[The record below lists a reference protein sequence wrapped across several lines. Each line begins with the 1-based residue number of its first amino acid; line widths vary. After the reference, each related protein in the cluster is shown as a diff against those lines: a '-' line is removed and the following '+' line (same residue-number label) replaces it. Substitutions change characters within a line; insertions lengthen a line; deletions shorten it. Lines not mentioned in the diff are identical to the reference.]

1 MSKKQNVTVCFVSVF
16 FIIVF
21 YRYFIGWQET
31 LVVHP
36 KTNKLTEKKRKGD
49 TVTSQEPEPAKVA
62 VTSGV
67 DQLDRKNSFSS
78 KSSVD
83 SAGSVSSSYSSCP
96 SCTIS
101 RSASSSVS
109 NSVSDSASRRCTSKA
124 TVEKTLTSRPWR
136 YQEEMQPQRIEG
148 GRARTLSSSRS
159 SPSISSYSTVS
170 ASSPSISS
178 SASLS
183 QLSKTNSRD
192 NAKQVHLFSGPKS
205 RTESG
210 YSSLEKKAPALD
222 THQPSSSM
230 SNLSPRDP
238 TRRSQVMDQLEG
250 DHVDNMDTS
259 SSSESA
265 SSSASFSKTNS
276 TRQTRS
282 SRLPINKKQEQSL
295 DSAVR
300 RSTTDVSK
308 SSMPR
313 YRRSKSLDRR
323 AADAT
328 PDLLN
333 FKKGW
338 MTKLAENGQ
347 WKKHWFV
354 LTDHTLR
361 FYRDAVA
368 EEAADMLG
376 EVNLSTC
383 FDITD
388 YPVQRNYGFQIHTAD
403 GVITL
408 CAVTSGTR
416 RNWVQAVMKNIR
428 PTVAPDVTSSFSE
441 QNVPPVLQ
449 DQTPNEMRSAEE
461 DGDTDQRKNSKIRD
475 RRREGRY
482 KTFDW
487 ADFSRQKSKEEAEPR
502 RQTLPLAGWD
512 NKASGSPYPSS
523 SSPASSPVASCYSS
537 MASSS
542 ASQCL
547 RETATYQEVEGKDEK
562 TAPPM
567 LTQATSTVTS
577 LKETSDAETK
587 TPTRT
592 PTLHTQNKYFQRSAS
607 ELDSGSTFPTPD
619 MSVGHGDAV
628 YIPTDAPVNVPSVDL
643 SDCLV
648 NRTSVNPGEGL
659 GNVQMETTPVR
670 QEGQSVNPISYS
682 DQSPEE
688 MEQSSDPQTLPLV
701 KELERTLR
709 ELSRLQQVNIS
720 LEEQLQQEKEHNAR
734 ESHLLQNG
742 LLISSNPSSSAQAC
756 AWQRLQKLN
765 QDLRFELEA
774 QRSSQEEA
782 QETELQRRAELIA
795 LQARALSAGE
805 AASLA
810 CAELEQERQRF
821 REMQE
826 EGERDR
832 RQEVER
838 LRQRLQEVTT
848 RLRATLEAQSIKEER
863 LQKHLGLLQES
874 QERER
879 GRLGA
884 SLAHSECRMQDLQE
898 RLQRAEQ
905 QVETLQKGQ
914 VQDQPWAKK
923 GEVAEAQQQLQE
935 ELARTLAAVERLQR
949 EGEQLETR
957 CQELQNQLAEADG
970 EVGRLRSRLQTEE
983 TDYYNLEHSYERVCE
998 ELQQALGQAQD
1009 RETAARESYN
1019 RLLERKE
1026 QELSEALVKMAALGS
1041 SLEET
1046 ELKLNEAKE
1055 ACTSATLPLS
1065 DVTHNELKIIY
1076 SGLETPTIEHSNDN
1090 AISGCVSDV
1099 NQAGACLCSVN
1110 PAYQYIV
1117 AAGDNTDRLVSVIQ
1131 VLENKLHVTEEKL
1144 RDITQRLGEPQ
1155 GQWSSSAA
1163 ADPHIR
1169 SQLTQSRAATQ
1180 RLSLLLHNQAKQ
1192 SRRFALETEGRTKV
1206 LGRQCQAALATI
1218 EACRER
1224 IQALLRKPVGNS
1236 RPDLEA
1242 VLCALEMQMITAA
1255 ACLRQGE
1262 RTADDQL
1269 RECRQAQKEE
1279 EGLIEAKT
1287 DEREEQMCAMD
1298 DEAGQGM
1305 FSRVLT
1311 LEASVLEKIASIL
1324 QIQDNIFCQT
1334 SDLLSLDGDAAHA
1347 YTDVLSKWMALETEH
1362 GKPVSGDTVTEEST
1376 IARVCVRAELAYI
1389 ALTLQRRYQGEPLP
1403 SDSNNPTRL
1412 GSQPEELFGGA
1423 GDNKLSFGWARC
1435 LADVSPPELA
1445 PYEEQLQLESRDL
1458 VDNLLQ
1464 RDQSVQSGNK
1474 AEIQPDQTERLAAN
1488 LQKRANF
1495 LRQLSQEISSSSP
1508 TEGESSAVTQR
1519 CWLNSLEF
1527 FTTLLA
1533 RTEMTY
1539 VVLRLQVDY
1548 DQELQRYKEA
1558 CDNLQTMCQEQEATL
1573 TKERCAFSHN
1583 LSRLEEDCQA
1593 IKEKLEQAEQMRAA
1607 SESESQ
1613 RKVGA
1618 LLADIESIEYCH
1630 EEQVEK
1636 LEKVFQGKI
1645 QELQNI
1651 HEEEMIRLHS
1661 HHACSTCVVTDTQH
1675 ESRSSQ
1681 TTPLPEKATSYLD
1694 FKIDSAILTEGLNL
1708 DGDSEMDP
1716 VSMATMKERIH
1727 ELETQVNTMEEE
1739 AGSRNLQ
1746 RHEVAMREAYQRD
1759 LENFKASCERGFTAM
1774 EAVHQKL
1781 VEDLQ
1786 RQHQREVTTL
1796 LQERDRL
1803 LEEETAATVAAI
1815 EVMRNAHQEEL
1826 ERSQRSQLS
1835 RGSSEITALR
1845 SEYEVELQSL
1855 HRELEVL
1862 SDQYSQKCLESA
1874 QQNQAFEAQRQALL
1888 KCQKEKQELSTHKQ
1902 ELTQKLTEEI
1912 SQMHSRFSGELS
1924 TTAFQGKDL
1933 YELEV
1938 ILRVRDTELQWLK
1951 QETQSLKEELKA
1963 ALRDK
1968 EYTTDKLKA
1977 LYAEF
1982 DVSRFK
1988 VQCDITKSQDE
1999 VRTATG
2005 SPSDEECSV
2014 NSPTAAPAYGIGT
2027 STNNPDFL
2035 KERSTLTRQ
2044 IRVGRSKSLKEGLS
2058 VQERMKLFEPMD

>member
-1 MSKKQNVTVCFVSVF
+1 PS
-16 FIIVF
+16 
-21 YRYFIGWQET
+21 
-31 LVVHP
+31 P
-36 KTNKLTEKKRKGD
+36 ALTPP
-49 TVTSQEPEPAKVA
+49 TAW
-62 VTSGV
+62 
-67 DQLDRKNSFSS
+67 
-78 KSSVD
+78 
-83 SAGSVSSSYSSCP
+83 
-96 SCTIS
+96 
-101 RSASSSVS
+101 
-109 NSVSDSASRRCTSKA
+109 
-124 TVEKTLTSRPWR
+124 LTSISLQCFKMITYRV
-136 YQEEMQPQRIEG
+136 
-148 GRARTLSSSRS
+148 
-159 SPSISSYSTVS
+159 PS
-170 ASSPSISS
+170 
-178 SASLS
+178 
-183 QLSKTNSRD
+183 Q
-192 NAKQVHLFSGPKS
+192 
-205 RTESG
+205 
-210 YSSLEKKAPALD
+210 
-222 THQPSSSM
+222 
-230 SNLSPRDP
+230 
-238 TRRSQVMDQLEG
+238 
-250 DHVDNMDTS
+250 
-259 SSSESA
+259 
-265 SSSASFSKTNS
+265 
-276 TRQTRS
+276 
-282 SRLPINKKQEQSL
+282 
-295 DSAVR
+295 
-300 RSTTDVSK
+300 
-308 SSMPR
+308 
-313 YRRSKSLDRR
+313 
-323 AADAT
+323 

-547 RETATYQEVEGKDEK
+547 RETATYQE
-562 TAPPM
+562 
-567 LTQATSTVTS
+567 
-577 LKETSDAETK
+577 
-587 TPTRT
+587 
-592 PTLHTQNKYFQRSAS
+592 
-607 ELDSGSTFPTPD
+607 
-619 MSVGHGDAV
+619 
-628 YIPTDAPVNVPSVDL
+628 
-643 SDCLV
+643 
-648 NRTSVNPGEGL
+648 
-659 GNVQMETTPVR
+659 
-670 QEGQSVNPISYS
+670 
-682 DQSPEE
+682 
-688 MEQSSDPQTLPLV
+688 
-701 KELERTLR
+701 
-709 ELSRLQQVNIS
+709 
-720 LEEQLQQEKEHNAR
+720 
-734 ESHLLQNG
+734 
-742 LLISSNPSSSAQAC
+742 AC

-1099 NQAGACLCSVN
+1099 NQAGAS
-1110 PAYQYIV
+1110 
-1117 AAGDNTDRLVSVIQ
+1117 GDNTDRLVSVIQ

-1661 HHACSTCVVTDTQH
+1661 HHACSTC
-1675 ESRSSQ
+1675 
-1681 TTPLPEKATSYLD
+1681 
-1694 FKIDSAILTEGLNL
+1694 GLNL

-1902 ELTQKLTEEI
+1902 ARHYGTLDCTLCFHSFVYLLKCTWII
-1912 SQMHSRFSGELS
+1912 SIVWSSNKVS
-1924 TTAFQGKDL
+1924 
-1933 YELEV
+1933 
-1938 ILRVRDTELQWLK
+1938 ILPVRMQ
-1951 QETQSLKEELKA
+1951 
-1963 ALRDK
+1963 DK

-2005 SPSDEECSV
+2005 SPTLFFNV
-2014 NSPTAAPAYGIGT
+2014 YIIGIGT

>member
-1 MSKKQNVTVCFVSVF
+1 PS
-16 FIIVF
+16 
-21 YRYFIGWQET
+21 
-31 LVVHP
+31 P
-36 KTNKLTEKKRKGD
+36 ALTPP
-49 TVTSQEPEPAKVA
+49 TAW
-62 VTSGV
+62 
-67 DQLDRKNSFSS
+67 
-78 KSSVD
+78 
-83 SAGSVSSSYSSCP
+83 
-96 SCTIS
+96 
-101 RSASSSVS
+101 
-109 NSVSDSASRRCTSKA
+109 
-124 TVEKTLTSRPWR
+124 LTSISLQCFKMITYRV
-136 YQEEMQPQRIEG
+136 
-148 GRARTLSSSRS
+148 
-159 SPSISSYSTVS
+159 PS
-170 ASSPSISS
+170 
-178 SASLS
+178 
-183 QLSKTNSRD
+183 Q
-192 NAKQVHLFSGPKS
+192 
-205 RTESG
+205 
-210 YSSLEKKAPALD
+210 
-222 THQPSSSM
+222 
-230 SNLSPRDP
+230 
-238 TRRSQVMDQLEG
+238 
-250 DHVDNMDTS
+250 
-259 SSSESA
+259 
-265 SSSASFSKTNS
+265 
-276 TRQTRS
+276 
-282 SRLPINKKQEQSL
+282 
-295 DSAVR
+295 
-300 RSTTDVSK
+300 
-308 SSMPR
+308 
-313 YRRSKSLDRR
+313 
-323 AADAT
+323 

-428 PTVAPDVTSSFSE
+428 PTVAPDVTRINSLLYLWYFSSFSE

-542 ASQCL
+542 ASHIVC
-547 RETATYQEVEGKDEK
+547 G
-562 TAPPM
+562 
-567 LTQATSTVTS
+567 
-577 LKETSDAETK
+577 
-587 TPTRT
+587 
-592 PTLHTQNKYFQRSAS
+592 
-607 ELDSGSTFPTPD
+607 
-619 MSVGHGDAV
+619 
-628 YIPTDAPVNVPSVDL
+628 
-643 SDCLV
+643 
-648 NRTSVNPGEGL
+648 GL
-659 GNVQMETTPVR
+659 CFK
-670 QEGQSVNPISYS
+670 S
-682 DQSPEE
+682 
-688 MEQSSDPQTLPLV
+688 
-701 KELERTLR
+701 LERTLR

-734 ESHLLQNG
+734 ESHLL
-742 LLISSNPSSSAQAC
+742 QAC

-1090 AISGCVSDV
+1090 AIS
-1099 NQAGACLCSVN
+1099 ACLCSVN

-1902 ELTQKLTEEI
+1902 PLLTNYPNAHVILILCVVLK
-1912 SQMHSRFSGELS
+1912 
-1924 TTAFQGKDL
+1924 
-1933 YELEV
+1933 V

-2005 SPSDEECSV
+2005 SPTLFFNV
-2014 NSPTAAPAYGIGT
+2014 YIIGIGT